1 MNLGQRLKHLRMRRK
16 LSMEELADKLN
27 EMYPN
32 AEGPKFFG
40 KGKISKWESS
50 KVDPSV
56 SAIAKVAK
64 FFDVSLDYLLGLEEK
79 NTRYPVVEVPILDN
93 VNKNEEMYNPD
104 NIVGYYYIP
113 NNLKLSHQK
122 LIYLRS
128 QDHDDD
134 RFSEN
139 KQMLLINLEAEV
151 KDDEV
156 GLFIT
161 NDNDK
166 AIIRRLQVIGERFML
181 IPQDINSKNRPRIY
195 NPEDIKVVGK
205 LVSSISYS
213 VNDLDFN
220 K

>member
-16 LSMEELADKLN
+16 LSMEELADRLN
-27 EMYPN
+27 EMYPST
-32 AEGPKFFG
+32 EGVKNFG
-40 KGKISKWESS
+40 KGKISKWESG

-93 VNKNEEMYNPD
+93 VGKNKEMYDPE
-104 NIVGYYYIP
+104 NIIGYYYIP

-166 AIIRRLQVIGERFML
+166 AIIRRLQVMGDRYML

-195 NPEDIKVVGK
+195 NPEDIEVVGK

-220 K
+220 M